1 MEFDGTQFGSDN
13 NAISVIVH
21 TPLNILNQKGT
32 THPCIVYGHGG
43 GACMMS
49 ADDYD
54 FIVCRTALD
63 NGCVVV
69 NVDYRLAP

>member
-13 NAISVIVH
+13 NAISVIIH
-21 TPLNILNQKGT
+21 TPKDILYQKVT

-49 ADDYD
+49 A
-54 FIVCRTALD
+54 
-63 NGCVVV
+63 
-69 NVDYRLAP
+69 